1 MSKSHFLISKNLT
14 LDTRNDFLMSDILLT
29 NQKNEW
35 YQVIEFLISKNHF
48 IDTKNTIF
56 DIRKCLKKFKTAT
69 HTQG

>member
-1 MSKSHFLISKNLT
+1 MIFNVRHFIDKSENG
-14 LDTRNDFLMSDILLT
+14 
-29 NQKNEW
+29 W
-35 YQVIEFLISKNHF
+35 YQGIEYLISKNHF